1 MTGSQFTAQIDNRS
15 MDPRVFDK
23 FLVAAIKAGASDVH
37 LKCRSQ
43 PTLRVNGVLKE
54 VSKLEAIS
62 ADGME
67 TLVRH
72 ILERQNPDVR
82 VDRLQEFDTSYH
94 IDGVGRFR
102 VNIMRAKGQFGAVL
116 RVIPSNIPSLDG
128 LGLPPVLKKFAREE
142 RGCVLVTGVTGSG
155 KSTTLAA
162 IINEINANFRKHIV
176 TIEDPIEFMH
186 ADQLSRMT
194 QREVGAD
201 TKSFG
206 SALRAALRQDP
217 DVILVGEMRDRETI
231 DTALKAA
238 ETGHLVFSTVHTT
251 DAARTI
257 GRILDAF
264 PLDAQDAVRIRLAE
278 NLNGTI
284 SQRLLRRSDG
294 VGRVVAMEVMVCTL
308 SVSEMIKDPS
318 RTPEIKDYIE
328 KGREHYGSQSFDQHL
343 IELYE
348 NEIITFETAR
358 AAASNPSDFERALYV
373 N

>member
-1 MTGSQFTAQIDNRS
+1 

-37 LKCRSQ
+37 LKCGAQ
-43 PTLRVNGVLKE
+43 PSLRVNGVLKE
-54 VSKLEAIS
+54 VSKLESIS
-62 ADGME
+62 SDGME

-72 ILERQNPDVR
+72 ILEEQNPDVR
-82 VDRLQEFDTSYH
+82 VDRIQEYDTSYH
-94 IDGVGRFR
+94 IEGVGRFR
-102 VNIMRAKGQFGAVL
+102 VNIMKAKGQFGAVL
-116 RVIPSNIPSLDG
+116 RVIPTNVPTLDG
-128 LGLPPVLKKFAREE
+128 LGLPSVLKRFAREE

-162 IINEINANFRKHIV
+162 IINEINLNSRKHIV
-176 TIEDPIEFMH
+176 TIEDPIEFLH
-186 ADQLSRMT
+186 KDRLARIT

-206 SALRAALRQDP
+206 TALRSALRQDP
-217 DVILVGEMRDRETI
+217 DVILVGEMRDQETI

-264 PLDAQDAVRIRLAE
+264 PMDQQNAVRIRLAE
-278 NLNGTI
+278 NLKGTI
-284 SQRLLRRSDG
+284 SQRLLRKADG

-308 SVSEMIKDPS
+308 SVVEMIKDPA
-318 RTPEIKDYIE
+318 RTAEIKDYIE

-348 NEIITFETAR
+348 NDILTFETAK

>member
-1 MTGSQFTAQIDNRS
+1 MTTPPFAGLINVLN
-15 MDPRVFDK
+15 MEPRVFDK

-37 LKCRSQ
+37 LKCDAQ
-43 PTLRVNGVLKE
+43 PSLRVNGVLKE
-54 VSKLEAIS
+54 VTKLEAIS
-62 ADGME
+62 SGSME

-72 ILERQNPDVR
+72 IVEQRQPDTR
-82 VDRLQEFDTSYH
+82 FDRLTELDTSYEVE
-94 IDGVGRFR
+94 GVGRFR
-102 VNIMRAKGQFGAVL
+102 VNIMRTKGKFGIVL
-116 RVIPSNIPSLDG
+116 RIVPSVIPTLDG
-128 LGLPPVLKKFAREE
+128 LGLPSVLKNFTNEE

-162 IINEINANFRKHIV
+162 MINEINCNLRKHIV

-186 ADQLSRMT
+186 TDQLSRLT
-194 QREVGAD
+194 QREVGTD
-201 TKSFG
+201 TESFG
-206 SALRAALRQDP
+206 TALRSALRQDP

-278 NLNGTI
+278 NLKGTI

-294 VGRVVAMEVMVCTL
+294 VGRVVAMEIMVCTL
-308 SVSEMIKDPS
+308 SVTEMIKDPS

-343 IELYE
+343 IQLYE
-348 NEIITFETAR
+348 NEVITYESAK